1 MWELRL
7 CIACHAGD
15 AVTDGTMYL
24 WKGFVSLILGA
35 YFEKRM
41 AWYPVVRPDH
51 LLCRPRWMHSRR
63 LCISSARQTPA

>member
-1 MWELRL
+1 MP
-7 CIACHAGD
+7 CNTGD

-41 AWYPVVRPDH
+41 AWYPVVRPVRFYC
-51 LLCRPRWMHSRR
+51 LLNN
-63 LCISSARQTPA
+63 A